1 MCGGKFPFLHMI
13 SNINID
19 LLQNLDNSSVYIK
32 SIIVGFTSILVFSL
46 AGTVINLLGKKKMIG
61 LHKTNFCMFL
71 NPNPIF
77 LAVTMAII
85 AGTCAT
91 CIYFAQNSVTVL
103 ALSSIFLAFA
113 GVCGNVLI
121 TITLELF
128 PTNLRY
134 LCVLYIKYIICPMI
148 ITKF

>member
-1 MCGGKFPFLHMI
+1 
-13 SNINID
+13 
-19 LLQNLDNSSVYIK
+19 
-32 SIIVGFTSILVFSL
+32 
-46 AGTVINLLGKKKMIG
+46 
-61 LHKTNFCMFL
+61 
-71 NPNPIF
+71 
-77 LAVTMAII
+77 MAII

-91 CIYFAQNSVTVL
+91 CIYFAQNSDTVL

-134 LCVLYIKYIICPMI
+134 AYYIYVTSVLLRIHYKIYNA
-148 ITKF
+148 